1 MRSIKNQVYK
11 YLARVGAWRP
21 QGSPLLYS
29 KHVQQALYSSGDPC
43 GRHAPRN
50 CATTF
55 SLPWQEESRWICGR
69 HAPRNCA
76 TTLCLLA
83 VAMILTACASTSP
96 APVVIPIKAPP
107 PTLAAG
113 EPILPYSQILLHDAP
128 LPLAVDYSV
137 DSRNW
142 TLANYDL
149 SATRDVTVP
158 NCCSVPPAPLWY
170 QSLGT
175 PLLQAPLESNGL
187 LYLLASD
194 GYLHVLNARNGAEQ
208 WRLATGGQLTS
219 DGMAMAHGL
228 LYLAF
233 DGHYFAAL
241 DAQSGRIRWRF
252 DTVGSVRGVPLVI
265 GREVLV
271 SSGANSVF
279 CLDALTG
286 EEYWAFHSEDT
297 LAQFWPTRT
306 MPVVANN
313 MVYVALG
320 ASTEFNALNLRTGR
334 KMWEVNLHERMTG
347 GPLLDVAQGLVYLV
361 TWSGKV
367 VALDMRS
374 GAVRWQFQMA
384 GGSQASPALDQQA
397 GVLYAGD
404 YNGDLYALDASTG
417 EARWHSSVGSSLNT
431 APLVLQTPQ
440 QTFLAVA
447 TQAGQLQLLDAH
459 SGQQLVAWKLGE
471 LRASPVEAQGVL
483 YQASLGDRGIFA
495 FQL

>member
-1 MRSIKNQVYK
+1 MIAIK
-11 YLARVGAWRP
+11 
-21 QGSPLLYS
+21 
-29 KHVQQALYSSGDPC
+29 
-43 GRHAPRN
+43 
-50 CATTF
+50 T
-55 SLPWQEESRWICGR
+55 
-69 HAPRNCA
+69 
-76 TTLCLLA
+76 
-83 VAMILTACASTSP
+83 P
-96 APVVIPIKAPP
+96 AA
-107 PTLAAG
+107 TLAAG

-128 LPLAVDYSV
+128 LPLAADYAV

-142 TLANYDL
+142 TLANYDV
-149 SATRDVTVP
+149 SATRDVP
-158 NCCSVPPAPLWY
+158 LPGCCSALPAPLWY

-175 PLLQAPLESNGL
+175 PLLQAPLESNGS

-194 GYLHVLNARNGAEQ
+194 GYLHVLKARNGVEQ
-208 WRLATGGQLTS
+208 WRVAVGGQLTG
-219 DGMAMAHGL
+219 DGLAMAHGL

-233 DGHYFAAL
+233 DGHYFVAL
-241 DAQSGRIRWRF
+241 DARTGLIRWRF
-252 DTVGSVRGVPLVI
+252 DTVGLVRGVPLVI

-271 SSGANSVF
+271 SSGANSLF

-313 MVYVALG
+313 TVYVALG

-347 GPLLDVAQGLVYLV
+347 GPLLDAARGVVYVV

-374 GAVRWQFQMA
+374 GALRWQFQMA
-384 GGSQASPALDQQA
+384 AGSEASPALDQQA

-404 YNGDLYALDASTG
+404 YNGDLYALAAATG
-417 EARWHSSVGSSLNT
+417 QARWHSSVGSSLNT
-431 APLVLQTPQ
+431 APLVLQTSQ
-440 QTFLAVA
+440 QTWLALA
-447 TQAGQLQLLDAH
+447 TQAGQLQLLEAH
-459 SGQQLVAWKLGE
+459 SGRPLAAWKLGE
-471 LRASPVEAQGVL
+471 LRASPVEAGGVL